1 MSILLIALVVA
12 ILAIAM
18 AIPPPLR
25 IEVIGRDQGLNLV
38 KLDGVRHRI
47 TDEELQHIRDTGQRL
62 PDKSDPVTPTNAI
75 DKIAELEARLCVLEK
90 WRADTESLIAEAA
103 APLIPATPEAETP
116 STPLTPGTETPDT
129 PKPQT
134 PPETPPQTPATTPP
148 PQTPPQKPNPAKG
161 GNPGKRKRR

>member
-75 DKIAELEARLCVLEK
+75 DKIAELEARLSVLEK
-90 WRADTESLIAEAA
+90 WRADAESLIAEAA
-103 APLIPATPEAETP
+103 APLIPATPESETP
-116 STPLTPGTETPDT
+116 STPGTETPDT
-129 PKPQT
+129 SKPQT

-161 GNPGKRKRR
+161 GNPGQRKRR

>member
-75 DKIAELEARLCVLEK
+75 DKIAELEARLSVLEK

-103 APLIPATPEAETP
+103 APLIPATPVAETP
-116 STPLTPGTETPDT
+116 STPSTPAPETLDT
-129 PKPQT
+129 SKPQT
-134 PPETPPQTPATTPP
+134 PSETPAQ
-148 PQTPPQKPNPAKG
+148 QTPPQKPNPPKG
-161 GNPGKRKRR
+161 GKRR